1 MLVKKLDKID
11 NKSGDRTYGVFYS
24 NNYIFTSAIVDKQPS
39 SVINLSK

>member
-1 MLVKKLDKID
+1 MLVKNLDKID
-11 NKSGDRTYGVFYS
+11 NNSGDRTYGVFYS